1 MLSFEER
8 ELARELHEL
17 GARIV
22 VPRAVSRRTGTGIPL
37 LALLLA
43 LAAIVVFVAV
53 IARDDDTSN
62 TANPPSPSAT
72 RSSRPSATTG
82 VIASPTPSHRAT
94 PYAALPSQIL
104 PTPGTTYAVTGTITE
119 LGADGNQHPVSGAR
133 IDVFVTRDR
142 TGYHWMSD
150 VTDAT
155 GRYELWGIP
164 AGATATLYA
173 AADDGAGHA
182 TSVQPCAHQ
191 LVMLADESVDIEI
204 VPIAAGGDA
213 ASAAVERQRSA
224 SLRLGGE
231 PLIDGQVF
239 ERAAD
244 GSRIA
249 VPNAMVWIGGDTEPL
264 IAVTLTDSR
273 GNYVMCAPPK
283 PLEHDLEAT
292 APGYRS
298 SKAMP
303 YDYGNGLTVDFEMSR

>member
-8 ELARELHEL
+8 ELARRFHEL
-17 GARIV
+17 GAQIV
-22 VPRAVSRRTGTGIPL
+22 VPEATTRRTRVGIPL
-37 LALLLA
+37 LVLLVTLTAIAVVLLL
-43 LAAIVVFVAV
+43 IV
-53 IARDDDTSN
+53 RGDDTSN

-72 RSSRPSATTG
+72 RSSRPSAAAG

-94 PYAALPSQIL
+94 PYGALPSQIL
-104 PTPGTTYAVTGTITE
+104 PTPGTTYTVTGTITE
-119 LGADGNQHPVSGAR
+119 LEADGNQHPVNGAR
-133 IDVFVTRDR
+133 IDVFVRGER
-142 TGYHWMSD
+142 GGYHWMSD

-182 TSVQPCAHQ
+182 SSVQPCAHQ

-204 VPIAAGGDA
+204 VPMAAGGDA
-213 ASAAVERQRSA
+213 ASAAVKRQRSP

-264 IAVTLTDSR
+264 IAVTLTDAR

-303 YDYGNGLTVDFEMSR
+303 HENSNGLTVDFEMSR